1 MISKRKRTVLFTGIL
16 LIYFMLFFGSYLWYN
31 IRSIFLSKQEIVGVS
46 AMISSN
52 ETDVLTIMDK
62 IADWLK
68 SNVKWDTTPYQ
79 IL

>member
-16 LIYFMLFFGSYLWYN
+16 LIYFMLFFGFYLWYN